1 MSELKPCPQEHELK
15 CWPEYYDAIVRGDK
29 PFEIRRWDR
38 PYKEGD
44 TLLLR
49 RYDPQAQ
56 TYTGEQTRQKITYL
70 LDLTYLPGDDRP
82 HFAGYVALGLT
93 AQPANEPLTLA
104 QMREM
109 DGAPVWMNQ
118 KKQWVFIASTSE
130 SPYAQVWYFRKG
142 FMYTVLY
149 HHEKFYRHKPER
161 SEG

>member
-1 MSELKPCPQEHELK
+1 MSELKPCQTADVE
-15 CWPEYYDAIVRGDK
+15 DAIGYMKQMRLLC
-29 PFEIRRWDR
+29 
-38 PYKEGD
+38 D
-44 TLLLR
+44 TDDGFVPQVYDLAIDALR
-49 RYDPQAQ
+49 RS
-56 TYTGEQTRQKITYL
+56 
-70 LDLTYLPGDDRP
+70 
-82 HFAGYVALGLT
+82 
-93 AQPANEPLTLA
+93 QPANEPLTLA